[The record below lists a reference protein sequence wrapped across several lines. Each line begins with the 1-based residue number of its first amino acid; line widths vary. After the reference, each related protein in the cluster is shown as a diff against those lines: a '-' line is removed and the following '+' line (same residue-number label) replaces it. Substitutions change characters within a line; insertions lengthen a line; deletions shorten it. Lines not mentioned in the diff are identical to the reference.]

1 MTDAPITAADSEI
14 HDPSAAAPIGRRNL
28 LRGLGL
34 GAVGAALPVS
44 VADAASAKAAK
55 SPKRNIVLI
64 PGAFHGGWYFSPIV
78 EDLRAAGHTVF
89 TISLSGLQGPVER
102 PHVGINLDTH
112 IDDVVSLVELEKL
125 DDVMLVGHSYGGMVV
140 AGASER
146 LAGRVKTLLF
156 IDAMLPADGES
167 VWTLLKNFN
176 RDHFIADAH
185 DGLVTAAPP
194 GVDPRARAHPLA
206 TFLQPVKLTSA
217 AYAPRTKVY
226 AMCNAQG
233 GTPFEGFYKNKA
245 QDPAWIVRTLPSHH
259 DFMKEAPLQARDLI
273 LSTAAMTG

>member
-1 MTDAPITAADSEI
+1 MTDTPVTVANPVIRDS
-14 HDPSAAAPIGRRNL
+14 SAAAPVDRRNL

-34 GAVGAALPVS
+34 GAVGAALPIS
-44 VADAASAKAAK
+44 VADAASLKTAK

-78 EDLRAAGHTVF
+78 QDLRGHTVF

-102 PHVGINLDTH
+102 KHVGINLDTH
-112 IDDVVSLVELEKL
+112 IDDVVSLVDLEKL

-146 LAGRVKTLLF
+146 LVGRVKTLLF
-156 IDAMLPADGES
+156 IDAMLPADGDS
-167 VWTLLKNFN
+167 VWTLLKDFN

-217 AYAPRTKVY
+217 AYAPGIKVY
-226 AMCNAQG
+226 AMCNAKG

-245 QDPAWIVRTLPSHH
+245 QDPAWLVRTLQSHH

>member
-1 MTDAPITAADSEI
+1 MTDAPVSAADSDTR
-14 HDPSAAAPIGRRNL
+14 DPSAAPIGRRNL

-34 GAVGAALPVS
+34 GALGAALPAS
-44 VADAASAKAAK
+44 LAEAASVKAAK
-55 SPKRNIVLI
+55 GPKRNIVLI
-64 PGAFHGGWYFSPIV
+64 PGAFHGGWYYSPIV
-78 EDLRAAGHTVF
+78 DDLRAAGHTVF
-89 TISLSGLQGPVER
+89 TISLSGLQGPVGR

-156 IDAMLPADGES
+156 IDAILPADGES

-206 TFLQPVKLTSA
+206 TFLQPVKLTAA
-217 AYAPRTKVY
+217 AYSPRNKVY

-233 GTPFEGFYKNKA
+233 GTPFEGFYKQKA
-245 QDPAWIVRTLPSHH
+245 QDPAWTVRTLPSHH